1 MKEETETVIKNGKPW
16 DLDSTFDSFVDADKR
31 RNQKNKEWEENSTEG
46 MQVKVKRRNSDGKYL
61 VKVRLHPDFE
71 PKKEKKK
78 KNGKNSRRNKK
89 DTNTGEAKSS

>member
-1 MKEETETVIKNGKPW
+1 MSTEQETVVKNGKPW
-16 DLDSTFDSFVDADKR
+16 DNDSTFDSFAAADKR
-31 RNQKNKEWEENSTEG
+31 RNQKIKEWEEKNIEG

-89 DTNTGEAKSS
+89 DSNSGKAKSS